1 METHQLA
8 EEFEASRRELTG
20 YLCRLVVRPQ
30 VAEDLVQTTFLRS
43 LEAIE
48 GAPDKIGNSRAW
60 FFRIATN
67 LAFDELRRHA
77 TWRESMMPDLR
88 ELAESNPEF
97 VARSIAM
104 IGTPET
110 KTIARE
116 HLTACFSCVLRNLP
130 ERKAA
135 AFLLKE
141 VHGFMIEEVAELLDA
156 SSGQAKNW
164 LQEARGYMHTRYS
177 ETCALVAKQ
186 GVCYQCVEL
195 DGFFKADNGNP
206 LVGSANDMDART
218 QILIEMRDK
227 KYNPWHHL
235 LLGLLDDLAK

>member
-1 METHQLA
+1 MDTHKLA
-8 EEFEASRRELTG
+8 DEFEAIRRELTG
-20 YLCRLVVRPQ
+20 YLCRLVIRPQ

-43 LEAIE
+43 IEAIE
-48 GAPDKIGNSRAW
+48 GVPNKVGNSRAW

-77 TWRESMMPDLR
+77 TWRENMMPDLR
-88 ELAESNPEF
+88 ELAEADSEF
-97 VARSIAM
+97 MVRSVAM

-116 HLTACFSCVLRNLP
+116 HLAACFVCVLRNLP

-141 VHGFMIEEVAELLDA
+141 VHGFTLDEVAELLDA
-156 SSGQAKNW
+156 SAGQAKNW
-164 LQEARGYMHTRYS
+164 LQEARAYMHARYS
-177 ETCALVAKQ
+177 ETCALIAKQ

-206 LVGSANDMDART
+206 LAGSASDIDART

-227 KYNPWHHL
+227 KCDSWHRL
-235 LLGLLDDLAK
+235 LFELLDDLA